1 MGTPPRVDVRARS
14 SVLRQASACA
24 VVSDDGRLNKNY
36 PVAAASGAF
45 YCSDIEMYYSHITI
59 LFHRDIRDRPPRAG
73 ASTVIHPESADRRNS
88 VCLRDPKAKLK

>member
-36 PVAAASGAF
+36 PIAAAIGAF
-45 YCSDIEMYYSHITI
+45 YCSDIEMHYSLMTI
-59 LFHRDIRDRPPRAG
+59 RFIETSGIVPRERGRQRSSILSLLIGERPSACAIR
-73 ASTVIHPESADRRNS
+73 
-88 VCLRDPKAKLK
+88 KLN